1 MTWRVLISAPYFLP
15 VVEEYRSELEAAGVE
30 LVLADVCERLTEDE
44 LLPLV
49 TSIHGAICGD
59 DQFTK
64 RVLNSAPQLKVI
76 SKWGTG
82 IDSIDVAAATRL
94 GIKVCNTPNAFTDC
108 VADSTLGYIL
118 NFARQLYKM
127 DQDIR
132 RGQWIKRDAVALRE
146 CTLGVVGVGNIG
158 KAVVGRAVAFGMTVV
173 GYDPVPLPE
182 TFLAKTGLQLRQLPE
197 LLKSSD
203 FVTLHCD
210 LNPTSYHLIDRDQL
224 ELMRPS
230 AYLINTSRGAVVNE
244 PALVA
249 ALRSGTIA
257 GAALDVFENE
267 PLPVDSPLRQME
279 NCLLA
284 PHNSNCGV
292 AARKRVH
299 ESTIKNLLDG
309 LERAN

>member
-15 VVEEYRSELEAAGVE
+15 VVEEYHSELEAAGVE
-30 LVLADVCERLTEDE
+30 LVLADVCERLTEEE

-59 DQFTK
+59 DQFTE

-94 GIKVCNTPNAFTDC
+94 GIKVRNTPNAFTDC

-132 RGQWIKRDAVALRE
+132 RGQWLKRDAVALRE
-146 CTLGVVGVGNIG
+146 CALGVVGVGNIG
-158 KAVVGRAVAFGMTVV
+158 KAVVRRAVAFGMTVA

-182 TFLAKTGLQLRQLPE
+182 TFLAKTGLQLRPLPE

-210 LNPTSYHLIDRDQL
+210 LNPTSYHLIDREQL

-244 PALVA
+244 PALIA
-249 ALRSGTIA
+249 ALRSGKIA

-267 PLPVDSPLRQME
+267 PLPVDSPLRHMD